1 MIDPLMRKAADQ
13 PLTEA
18 DIEAAC
24 RYLALTRGALF
35 DSISRRVVQGYSSGE
50 LDFGFCDGVMN
61 QLYGTLMTWD
71 EPMPNYTYSVFF
83 AFDEGEYHHQNDPE
97 GSSPEDLYTKP
108 MIREILASD
117 AQVT

>member
-18 DIEAAC
+18 DVEAAC

-35 DSISRRVVQGYSSGE
+35 DAVSRRVVEGYSSSE

-61 QLYGTLMTWD
+61 RLYGMLMTWD
-71 EPMPNYTYSVFF
+71 EPMPDYTYSVFL
-83 AFDEGEYHHQNDPE
+83 ALDVGEYHQGDPKD
-97 GSSPEDLYTKP
+97 SSPEELYTKP
-108 MIREILASD
+108 MIAEIAASD